1 MRPRTLLPVVLA
13 SLLLT
18 SVQVALA
25 QGGEGDPVRG
35 GELYVENCAV
45 CHGVEGQG
53 RIGASLEAFPGIDP
67 ATEIRSVVAQGIPGS
82 LMPAWGQAQGGP
94 LSEQDIHDVAAYIVG
109 IFGGTQPI
117 TPLPTY
123 DAPPIASL
131 PDVEG
136 DPSNG
141 AAVYQG
147 NCVMC
152 HGDRGQGRF
161 GVPLAK
167 AWPSTDPE
175 TYIQQVVRSGIDGT
189 TMPAWVAS
197 AGGPLS
203 DQAIA
208 DVTAYLLTL
217 EPAAAATPIPAAA
230 GPLGSTAT
238 LALLVGA
245 LAVLVIV
252 LVVYY
257 RRSTPG

>member
-1 MRPRTLLPVVLA
+1 MRPRTLLPLLIAFLFVA
-13 SLLLT
+13 SA
-18 SVQVALA
+18 QAALA
-25 QGGEGDPVRG
+25 QAGGDPERG

-53 RIGASLEAFPGIDP
+53 RIGASLEGFPGIDP
-67 ATEIRSVVAQGIPGS
+67 AVEIQAVVAGGIPGS
-82 LMPAWGQAQGGP
+82 AMPAWSQARGGP
-94 LSEQDIHDVAAYIVG
+94 LSEQDILDIATYVVG

-117 TPLPTY
+117 TPLPSY
-123 DAPPIASL
+123 VAPPIPSL

-136 DPSNG
+136 DPSIG
-141 AAVYQG
+141 AAIYQE

-161 GVPLAK
+161 GVSLAK

-217 EPAAAATPIPAAA
+217 EPAAVATPIPAPE

-238 LALLVGA
+238 LLMLVGA
-245 LAVLVIV
+245 LAVLVVV